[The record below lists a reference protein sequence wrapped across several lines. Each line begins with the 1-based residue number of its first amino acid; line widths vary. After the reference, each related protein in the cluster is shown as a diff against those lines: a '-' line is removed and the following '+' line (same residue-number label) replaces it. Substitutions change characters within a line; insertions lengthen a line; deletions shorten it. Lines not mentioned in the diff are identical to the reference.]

1 MKGIIGQGAYI
12 PRWRLERASIGA
24 TLGTA
29 SGKGRRSVA
38 SYDEDTTT
46 LAVEAARLALRSAP
60 GASPSTLWFSTTAP
74 AYLDKT
80 NATTI
85 HAALRLDRHVLAA
98 DAGGA
103 VRSGV
108 AALRTS
114 LDSPH
119 PALVVA
125 ADIRGGLAGG
135 PDESAGGDGAAA
147 VFIGSEN
154 DGPVRAEYLGS
165 ASASE
170 EFLDRWR
177 APRDAASKVWEERY
191 GEGRYL
197 ELGESAWNDG
207 LKAAGLSPT
216 DVTHLIV
223 ASLHSRA
230 VRALSRRLAGPT
242 TTVVPPLD
250 GTIGCTGAAHP
261 FVLLTSA
268 LESAPVG
275 AVIGLLSL
283 ADGADAFFFRVNA
296 SGAAL
301 PQARTVAAQQAQGRV
316 VPYGKYLAWR
326 SQLHVE
332 PPRRPDP
339 ARVSAPAAGRS
350 ADWKFGFV
358 GSRAAGSSEVRLPPA
373 VPGADPG
380 LVADPAPMAEVL
392 GTVATFTVDR
402 LAYSPSPP
410 IVFAVVDFDGGGRLP
425 LELTDVGPDEVSIGT
440 RVEMTFRRLSEAD
453 GIINYFWK
461 ARPVASDGAAD
472 KNEGDA

>member
-1 MKGIIGQGAYI
+1 MKGIIGFGAYI
-12 PRWRLERASIGA
+12 PRWRLERASIA
-24 TLGTA
+24 AALGSG
-29 SGKGRRSVA
+29 SGKGYRSVA

-46 LAVEAARLALRSAP
+46 MAVEAARLALRSAP
-60 GASPSTLWFSTTAP
+60 GSSPTTLWFSTTTP

-80 NATTI
+80 NATTV
-85 HAALRLDRHVLAA
+85 HAALQLDRHMLAG

-103 VRSGV
+103 VRSGM

-114 LDSPH
+114 LDSPN

-135 PDESAGGDGAAA
+135 PDEATGGDGAAA
-147 VFIGSEN
+147 LLIGSEN
-154 DGPVRAEYLGS
+154 DGPIRAEYLGS
-165 ASASE
+165 ASVSE

-177 APRDAASKVWEERY
+177 APGDTASKVWEEKY
-191 GEGRYL
+191 GEGRYG
-197 ELGESAWNDG
+197 ELGESAWSDG
-207 LKAAGLSPT
+207 LKAAGLTPD
-216 DVTHLIV
+216 DVSYLLL
-223 ASLHSRA
+223 ASLHGRA
-230 VRALSRRLAGPT
+230 VRSLSRRLAGPGT
-242 TTVVPPLD
+242 EMVPTLD

-261 FVLLTSA
+261 FVLLAST
-268 LESAPVG
+268 LERAPVG

-283 ADGADAFFFRVNA
+283 ADGADAFFFRVKA
-296 SGAAL
+296 QGSQSL
-301 PQARTVAAQQAQGRV
+301 TVAAQQAQGRV

-326 SQLHVE
+326 NQLRVE

-358 GSRAAGSSEVRLPPA
+358 GSRAPGSSEVRLPPA
-373 VPGADPG
+373 VAGADPG
-380 LVADPAPMAEVL
+380 VVDDPAPMAEVL

-425 LELTDVGPDEVSIGT
+425 LELTDVSPDEVSIGT

-461 ARPVASDGAAD
+461 ARPLNTAAD

>member
-1 MKGIIGQGAYI
+1 MKGIIGHGTYI

-24 TLGTA
+24 TLGT
-29 SGKGRRSVA
+29 GGGTGRRSVA

-46 LAVEAARLALRSAP
+46 MATEAARLALRSTP
-60 GASPSTLWFSTTAP
+60 GASPSTLWFSTTTP

-85 HAALRLDRHVLAA
+85 HAALRLDRRVLAA

-108 AALRTS
+108 AALRST
-114 LDSPH
+114 LDGPH

-147 VFIGSEN
+147 IFVGSEN
-154 DGPVRAEYLGS
+154 DGPVLAEYLGS

-177 APRDAASKVWEERY
+177 APEDSWSKIWEERF
-191 GEGRYL
+191 GEGRYS
-197 ELGESAWNDG
+197 ELGDSAWKDG
-207 LKAAGLSPT
+207 LKAAGVSSE

-223 ASLHSRA
+223 ASLHGRA
-230 VRALSRRLAGPT
+230 ARALTRRLAGPA
-242 TTVVPPLD
+242 TTVAPTLE

-261 FVLLTSA
+261 FVLLSSV
-268 LESAPVG
+268 LETAPTG

-283 ADGADAFFFRVNA
+283 ADGADAFFFRVSHSKTA
-296 SGAAL
+296 V
-301 PQARTVAAQQAQGRV
+301 PDARTVASQQARGRV

-326 SQLHVE
+326 SQLHFE

-339 ARVSAPAAGRS
+339 ARVSAPAAVRS
-350 ADWKFGFV
+350 TEWKFGFV
-358 GSRAAGSSEVRLPPA
+358 GSRAPGSSEVRLPPA

-380 LVADPAPMAEVL
+380 VANDPAPMAEVL

-425 LELTDVGPDEVSIGT
+425 IELTDVGPDEVSIGT

-453 GIINYFWK
+453 GIVNYFWK
-461 ARPVASDGAAD
+461 ARPVAEDGDEESA
-472 KNEGDA
+472 

>member
-1 MKGIIGQGAYI
+1 M
-12 PRWRLERASIGA
+12 A
-24 TLGTA
+24 T
-29 SGKGRRSVA
+29 
-38 SYDEDTTT
+38 
-46 LAVEAARLALRSAP
+46 EAARLALRSAP
-60 GASPSTLWFSTTAP
+60 GASPSTLWFSTTTP

-85 HAALRLDRHVLAA
+85 HAALQLDRHVLAA
-98 DAGGA
+98 DAVGA

-108 AALRTS
+108 AALRTA
-114 LDSPH
+114 LDGSH
-119 PALVVA
+119 PTLVVA

-147 VFIGSEN
+147 IFVGSEN
-154 DGPVRAEYLGS
+154 DGPLLAEYLGS

-177 APRDAASKVWEERY
+177 APGDSWSKVWEERF
-191 GEGRYL
+191 GEGRYG
-197 ELGESAWNDG
+197 ELGESAWKDG
-207 LKAAGLSPT
+207 LKAAGLASE

-223 ASLHSRA
+223 ASLHGRA

-242 TTVVPPLD
+242 TTLAPTLD

-261 FVLLTSA
+261 FVLLSSV
-268 LESAPVG
+268 LESAPAG

-283 ADGADAFFFRVNA
+283 ADGADAFFFRVGDSA
-296 SGAAL
+296 KL
-301 PQARTVAAQQAQGRV
+301 VPQARTVASQQAQGRV

-350 ADWKFGFV
+350 TDWKFGFV
-358 GSRAAGSSEVRLPPA
+358 GSRVPGSSEVRLPPA

-380 LVADPAPMAEVL
+380 VVADPAPMAEVL

-425 LELTDVGPDEVSIGT
+425 IELTDVGPDEVSIGT
-440 RVEMTFRRLSEAD
+440 RVEMTFRRLNEAD
-453 GIINYFWK
+453 GIVNYFWK
-461 ARPVASDGAAD
+461 ARPVATDGKEESA
-472 KNEGDA
+472 

>member
-1 MKGIIGQGAYI
+1 MKGIIGFGAYI
-12 PRWRLERASIGA
+12 PRWRLERASIA
-24 TLGTA
+24 AALG
-29 SGKGRRSVA
+29 SGGGKGRRSVA

-46 LAVEAARLALRSAP
+46 MAVEAARLALRSAP
-60 GASPSTLWFSTTAP
+60 GSSPTTLWFSTTTP

-85 HAALRLDRHVLAA
+85 HAALQLDRHMLAG

-103 VRSGV
+103 VRSGM

-114 LDSPH
+114 LDGAN

-135 PDESAGGDGAAA
+135 PDESMGGDGAAA
-147 VFIGSEN
+147 LLIGSEN
-154 DGPVRAEYLGS
+154 DGPIRAEYLGS
-165 ASASE
+165 ASTSG

-177 APRDAASKVWEERY
+177 APGDAASKVWEEKY
-191 GEGRYL
+191 GEGRYV
-197 ELGESAWNDG
+197 ELGQSAWNDG
-207 LKAAGLSPT
+207 LKAAGLAPD
-216 DVTHLIV
+216 DVSYVIV
-223 ASLHSRA
+223 ASLHGRA
-230 VRALSRRLAGPT
+230 VRALSKRLAGPAAEM
-242 TTVVPPLD
+242 VPTLD
-250 GTIGCTGAAHP
+250 GTIGCTGVAHP
-261 FVLLTSA
+261 FVLLAST
-268 LESAPVG
+268 LERAPVG

-283 ADGADAFFFRVNA
+283 ADGADAFFFRVKA
-296 SGAAL
+296 HHPGTL
-301 PQARTVAAQQAQGRV
+301 TVAAKEAQGRV

-326 SQLHVE
+326 NQLRVE

-358 GSRAAGSSEVRLPPA
+358 GSRAPGSSEVRLPPA
-373 VPGADPG
+373 VAGADPG
-380 LVADPAPMAEVL
+380 VVDDPAPMAEVL

-425 LELTDVGPDEVSIGT
+425 LELTDVAPDEVSIGT

-461 ARPVASDGAAD
+461 ARPLTTVADE
-472 KNEGDA
+472 NEGDA